1 MKNLKYLFIFF
12 FLLSCGYTPI
22 YQTDQNSKIRLDMI
36 NYSGDKKLGRSI
48 TRGIERLKNNKSDN
62 IYDLNLIGSKK
73 ESVASKDKKGNISTY
88 KMLIEVDF
96 NLESNSHS
104 SLLRRPVNLLNKN
117 YSVTAFDLF
126 IARDPFGVR
135 PLFIGRSDDGSIGL
149 CSEAKGLV
157 GVTDSVS
164 HFKPGS
170 IWNSKSPDDF
180 TRYHDYD
187 YHTKSKSI
195 DNILFD

>member
-48 TRGIERLKNNKSDN
+48 TKGIERLKNNKSDN

-73 ESVASKDKKGNISTY
+73 EDVASKDKKGNISTY

-96 NLESNSHS
+96 NLESKENNKIFSKKFIKETTYNSMNNKFELS
-104 SLLRRPVNLLNKN
+104 QYELNLEKNMISQILQDINIYLNIIRN
-117 YSVTAFDLF
+117 DL
-126 IARDPFGVR
+126 
-135 PLFIGRSDDGSIGL
+135 
-149 CSEAKGLV
+149 
-157 GVTDSVS
+157 
-164 HFKPGS
+164 
-170 IWNSKSPDDF
+170 
-180 TRYHDYD
+180 
-187 YHTKSKSI
+187 
-195 DNILFD
+195 